1 MNDRIFPSPEIQI
14 ALDCKCNALQSNEC
28 RGITMKKRTKWV
40 GLICLIVTLMIQ
52 VACSNGKSDATNT
65 AGTKTEA
72 VKVPVKLKLMMHVAD
87 DTRKKVAQLMKDR
100 LSEKLP
106 GYEVEFELVGTATDW
121 ENKLRT
127 YNVTGDLPDVFY
139 MAGAPS
145 FPIIKAGNVIDL
157 TSYIKGDGFE
167 KKYTVPSALAPASDG
182 KLYAVPEGFDF
193 YFNPRLFYNKDIF
206 TKYGLNIPKTYDE
219 LIAVSKT
226 LNKNGIIPMAIPAK
240 DFNGAGL
247 FLNIVMMMLDDPQT
261 VIDLNNHKI
270 DWSDPKVVAAL
281 NRVKQLVNEK
291 VLPEGVVNLD
301 YGAAA
306 DLFATKKAAMYAAMT
321 WDLSTIEKTPNVD
334 FMTWPQVNTAVDPN
348 SVTMFWGA
356 PNSGYAVSS
365 KSKHIAEAVKLA
377 EYAAEI
383 SSFGYTEFGKSPSVL
398 KTDAK
403 LDTSDLMKRNLE
415 QFDKTKSKVP
425 PLALNLGSKM
435 FSEYLK
441 LSSNLLTGQYTG
453 EQFAKDIAPA
463 WVEEKKGAGN

>member
-1 MNDRIFPSPEIQI
+1 MRN
-14 ALDCKCNALQSNEC
+14 
-28 RGITMKKRTKWV
+28 RTKWI
-40 GLICLIVTLMIQ
+40 GLLALVFLLLMQ
-52 VACSNGKSDATNT
+52 VACGNGKSGGNNAEPGKSSTGQSET
-65 AGTKTEA
+65 GKSEASEEPSQETKQE
-72 VKVPVKLKLMMHVAD
+72 PVKLKLMMHVAD
-87 DTRKKVAQLMKDR
+87 DTRKAIAQMMKDR
-100 LSEKLP
+100 LAEKLP

-157 TSYIKGDGFE
+157 TSYIQEDGFA
-167 KKYTVPSALAPASDG
+167 KKYSDPAVLAPASDG
-182 KLYAVPEGFDF
+182 KMYAMPEGFDF

-206 TKYGLNIPKTYDE
+206 EKYGLDIPKTYDE
-219 LIAVSKT
+219 LLAVSKT
-226 LNKNGIIPMAIPAK
+226 LNDKGVIPMVVPAK

-247 FLNIVMMMLDDPQT
+247 FLNIVMMMLDNPQT
-261 VIDLNNHKI
+261 VLDLNDHKI
-270 DWSDPKVVAAL
+270 DWSDPKVIAAL

-306 DLFATKKAAMYAAMT
+306 NLFATKKAAMYAAMT
-321 WDLSTIEKTPNVD
+321 WDLSSIEKTPDVD
-334 FMTWPQVNTAVDPN
+334 FMLWPQVNPAVDPN
-348 SVTMFWGA
+348 SVTMYWGA

-383 SSFGYTEFGKSPSVL
+383 SSFGFTEIGKSPSAL

-403 LDTSDLMKRNLE
+403 MDMSDLAKRNLE
-415 QFDKTKSKVP
+415 QFDQTTIKVP

-441 LSSNLLTGQYTG
+441 LSSSLLTGQYTG
-453 EQFAKDIAPA
+453 EQFAKDIAKP
-463 WVEEKKGAGN
+463 WEEEKKGSK